1 MRIRGNKL
9 QQLASERG
17 LGIEDLAR
25 AIERTGLSG
34 DAAVSAIQSWMRSS
48 DHPRCKAEDIRRL
61 AGALQCSVGDLAR
74 FTCVLKYHRGSPRK
88 VGLLVDLIRGKD
100 VDSALNMLTF
110 TTKRAAVDIKRALLA
125 AVNDAEQADADVGTL
140 VVSESRVDSAP
151 TIKRFKPKDRGRAHP
166 IKKRMSHI
174 TIGVEERQ

>member
-1 MRIRGNKL
+1 VRIRGNKL
-9 QQLASERG
+9 EQLAADRG
-17 LGIEDLAR
+17 LAIEDLAR
-25 AIERTGLSG
+25 AIERTGLTG
-34 DAAVSAIQSWMRSS
+34 ETAQSAIRSWIRGS

-88 VGLLVDLIRGKD
+88 VGLIVDLIRGKD

-110 TTKRAAVDIKRALLA
+110 TTKRAAVDVKRALLA

-151 TIKRFKPKDRGRAHP
+151 TIKRFQPKDRGRSHP
-166 IKKRMSHI
+166 IMKRMSHI
-174 TIGVEERQ
+174 TIAVEERQ